1 MGTMG
6 ANFGQE
12 SGDFLVDPASRR
24 ALARAWD
31 RDVARLLSGP
41 FAELP
46 QSFFGILQPAGA
58 SLVPHF
64 GVQPPPPLSSFLA
77 SLAYEAPR

>member
-12 SGDFLVDPASRR
+12 TGEILLERASGWRTAAPGA
-24 ALARAWD
+24 
-31 RDVARLLSGP
+31 G
-41 FAELP
+41 LP

-64 GVQPPPPLSSFLA
+64 GVQPPPPSSFFA
-77 SLAYEAPR
+77 SLAYELPR

>member
-12 SGDFLVDPASRR
+12 IREFLVDPASGWR
-24 ALARAWD
+24 APA
-31 RDVARLLSGP
+31 P
-41 FAELP
+41 EAELP

-64 GVQPPPPLSSFLA
+64 GVQPPPPSSFFA
-77 SLAYEAPR
+77 SLAYELPR

>member
-1 MGTMG
+1 MGTTG

-12 SGDFLVDPASRR
+12 SGDFLIERASRR

-41 FAELP
+41 FAAP
-46 QSFFGILQPAGA
+46 RQSFFGILQPAGA

-64 GVQPPPPLSSFLA
+64 GVHPPPPSSFLA
-77 SLAYEAPR
+77 SLAYELPR